1 MNIKSLLLGSAAAL
15 IAVSGA
21 RAADAVT
28 VAEPE
33 PAEYVKICDVYG
45 SGYFYIPGTET
56 CLRIGG
62 YVRYDIGLGDVGSF
76 DGAKNVDHQDGDI
89 HSTWYKNARFTLK
102 TWTGQET
109 ELGTLKT
116 YTETRFNFGNNNRGA
131 SVSRTGGGAITGF
144 TDNPAGNKGVTLNFA
159 WIQLGGLRVG
169 KDESAFDTFIG
180 YAGNVIQDTLV
191 PYGDFDTNVVQYYFD
206 AGNGFSA
213 VVSLEEGEGTVGTI
227 DSYVPHVVGGLKWT
241 QGWGAITGVVAYD
254 SNYEEVAGKVRLD
267 VNVTNELSLFGMFG
281 YGSDNNLSDPTNVID
296 ARGRGFYKIWGGN
309 WAFWAGGTYKFN
321 EKTSFNLQVSGDED
335 KNYGVAANVAYDIV
349 PGFTVT
355 AEVDYDHFGK
365 FDQWNADPTSTVNF
379 TGADK
384 KNSVGGL
391 LRFQRSF

>member
-21 RAADAVT
+21 RAADAVV

-45 SGYFYIPGTET
+45 AGYFYIPGTET

-62 YVRYDIGLGDVGSF
+62 YVRYDIGGGDIGSF
-76 DGAKNVDHQDGDI
+76 DGARTDDVRTGKDQG
-89 HSTWYKNARFTLK
+89 TWQKNARFTLK

-116 YTETRFNFGNNNRGA
+116 YTETRINFGNHNADLETN
-131 SVSRTGGGAITGF
+131 S
-144 TDNPAGNKGVTLNFA
+144 AGNKGITLNFA

-180 YAGNVIQDTLV
+180 YAGNVINDTIV
-191 PYGDFDTNVVQYYFD
+191 PYGGFDTNVVQYYFD

-213 VVSLEEGEGTVGTI
+213 VVALEEGSGAAGGPRFDTAGNYLFNSGSGNDTI
-227 DSYVPHVVGGLKWT
+227 DSYVPHVVGGLKYT
-241 QGWGAITGVVAYD
+241 QGWGAITGVAAYD
-254 SNYEEVAGKVRLD
+254 SAWDEYAGKVRLD
-267 VNVTNELSLFGMFG
+267 VNATSALSLFIMGG
-281 YGSDNNLSDPTNVID
+281 WGSDKNID
-296 ARGRGFYKIWGGN
+296 RNFYKQWGGH
-309 WAFWAGGTYKFN
+309 WAVWGGGTYKFN
-321 EKTSFNLQVSGDED
+321 EKTSFNLQVSADGD

-355 AEVDYDHFGK
+355 GEVDYNHDGK
-365 FDQWNADPTSTVNF
+365 FGQLDNRNWV
-379 TGADK
+379 GADK
-384 KNSVGGL
+384 KNSVGGI

>member
-76 DGAKNVDHQDGDI
+76 DGARSLDVRNGGDQG
-89 HSTWYKNARFTLK
+89 TWYKNTRFTLK

-116 YTETRFNFGNNNRGA
+116 YTETRINFGNSNGYGD
-131 SVSRTGGGAITGF
+131 SVTAGGQPIG
-144 TDNPAGNKGVTLNFA
+144 NPAGNKGITLNFA

-169 KDESAFDTFIG
+169 KDESAFNTFIG
-180 YAGNVIQDTLV
+180 YAGNVINDTLV
-191 PYGDFDTNVVQYYFD
+191 PYGGFDTNVVQYYFD

-213 VVSLEEGEGTVGTI
+213 VVSLEEGAGSAGGPVVDGVGNYLYNAGSGNDTI
-227 DSYVPHVVGGLKWT
+227 DSYVPHVVGGVKYT

-254 SNYEEVAGKVRLD
+254 SAWDEWAGKVRLD
-267 VNVTNELSLFGMFG
+267 VNATNELSLFLMAG
-281 YGSDNNLSDPTNVID
+281 YGSDDHID
-296 ARGRGFYKIWGGN
+296 RNFYKQWGGN
-309 WAFWAGGTYKFN
+309 WAVWGGGTYKFN
-321 EKTSFNLQVSGDED
+321 EKTSFNLQASADD
-335 KNYGVAANVAYDIV
+335 AKNYGVAANVAYDIV

-355 AEVDYDHFGK
+355 AEVDYLHDGK
-365 FDQWNADPTSTVNF
+365 FGDLDDRNWTNAN
-379 TGADK
+379 K
-384 KNSVGGL
+384 KNSVGGM

>member
-76 DGAKNVDHQDGDI
+76 DGARSLDVRNGGDQG
-89 HSTWYKNARFTLK
+89 TWYKNTRFTLK

-116 YTETRFNFGNNNRGA
+116 YTETRINFGNSNGYGD
-131 SVSRTGGGAITGF
+131 SVTAGGQPIG
-144 TDNPAGNKGVTLNFA
+144 NPAGNKGITLNFA

-169 KDESAFDTFIG
+169 KDESAFNTFIG
-180 YAGNVIQDTLV
+180 YAGNVINDTLV
-191 PYGDFDTNVVQYYFD
+191 PYGGFDTNVVQYYFD

-213 VVSLEEGEGTVGTI
+213 VVSLEEGSGSAGGPVVDGVGNYLYNAGSGNDTI
-227 DSYVPHVVGGLKWT
+227 DSYVPHVVGGVKYT

-254 SNYEEVAGKVRLD
+254 SAWDEWAGKVRLD
-267 VNVTNELSLFGMFG
+267 VNATNELSLFLMAG
-281 YGSDNNLSDPTNVID
+281 YGSDDHID
-296 ARGRGFYKIWGGN
+296 RNFYKQWGGN
-309 WAFWAGGTYKFN
+309 WAVWGGGTYKFN
-321 EKTSFNLQVSGDED
+321 EKTSFNLQASADD
-335 KNYGVAANVAYDIV
+335 AKNYGVAANVAYDIV

-355 AEVDYDHFGK
+355 AEVDYLHDGK
-365 FDQWNADPTSTVNF
+365 FGDLDDRNWTNAN
-379 TGADK
+379 K
-384 KNSVGGL
+384 KNSVGGM

>member
-1 MNIKSLLLGSAAAL
+1 
-15 IAVSGA
+15 
-21 RAADAVT
+21 AVT

-76 DGAKNVDHQDGDI
+76 DGARSLDVRNGGDQG
-89 HSTWYKNARFTLK
+89 TWYKNTRFTLK

-116 YTETRFNFGNNNRGA
+116 YTETRINFGNSNGYGD
-131 SVSRTGGGAITGF
+131 SVTAGGQPIG
-144 TDNPAGNKGVTLNFA
+144 NPAGNKGITLNFA

-169 KDESAFDTFIG
+169 KDESAFNTFIG
-180 YAGNVIQDTLV
+180 YAGNVINDTLV
-191 PYGDFDTNVVQYYFD
+191 PYGGFDTNVVQYYFD

-213 VVSLEEGEGTVGTI
+213 VVSLEEGSGSAGGPVVDGVGNYLYNAGSGNDTI
-227 DSYVPHVVGGLKWT
+227 DSYVPHVVGGVKYT

-254 SNYEEVAGKVRLD
+254 SAWDEWAGKVRLD
-267 VNVTNELSLFGMFG
+267 VNATNELSLFLMAG
-281 YGSDNNLSDPTNVID
+281 YGSDDHID
-296 ARGRGFYKIWGGN
+296 RNFYKQWGGN
-309 WAFWAGGTYKFN
+309 WAVWGGGTYKFN
-321 EKTSFNLQVSGDED
+321 EKTSFNLQASADD
-335 KNYGVAANVAYDIV
+335 AKNYGVAANVAYDIV

-355 AEVDYDHFGK
+355 AEVDYLHDGK
-365 FDQWNADPTSTVNF
+365 FGDLDDRNWTNAN
-379 TGADK
+379 K
-384 KNSVGGL
+384 KNSVGGM

>member
-21 RAADAVT
+21 RAADAVV

-45 SGYFYIPGTET
+45 AGYFYIPGTET
-56 CLRIGG
+56 CLRVGG
-62 YVRYDIGLGDVGSF
+62 YVRYDISGGDLGTF
-76 DGAKNVDHQDGDI
+76 DGAKNVDHQDGSIND
-89 HSTWYKNARFTLK
+89 TWHKNTRFTLK

-116 YTETRFNFGNNNRGA
+116 YTETRFNFGNGEGGDTSYDPA
-131 SVSRTGGGAITGF
+131 TGLF
-144 TDNPAGNKGVTLNFA
+144 VDNPAHNKDVSLNFA

-180 YAGNVIQDTLV
+180 YAGNVIQDTIV

-213 VVSLEEGEGTVGTI
+213 VVSLEEGAGTVGTI
-227 DSYVPHVVGGLKWT
+227 DSYVPHVVGGVKWT

-267 VNVTNELSLFGMFG
+267 VNVSNELSLWVMGG
-281 YGSDNNLSDPTNVID
+281 YGSDDNLNDPTYAI
-296 ARGRGFYKIWGGN
+296 AAGGRGFYKQWGGN
-309 WAFWAGGTYKFN
+309 WAVWGGGTYKFN
-321 EKTSFNLQVSGDED
+321 EKTSFNAQVSYDD
-335 KNYGVAANVAYDIV
+335 WKNLGIAANIAYDVV

-355 AEVDYDHFGK
+355 AEVDYQNVGSD
-365 FDQWNADPTSTVNF
+365 DLTRAWD
-379 TGADK
+379 GAEK
-384 KNSVGGL
+384 KSNIGGI